1 MIKSIKLE
9 KIYTVSNLLSF
20 ARLLFSFP
28 VIYLIIIMDSSYS
41 LRVLTVIVLL
51 IAASTDYLDGFLAR
65 KYNQVSE
72 FGKII
77 DPLADKVLI
86 GVAVLMLYLK
96 GELSGFY
103 ISIVMGRD
111 LLIFIGGIYV
121 SMKAGRVIP
130 SDMVGKITVTII
142 GFFLLAVILKL
153 EHYQNTI
160 YLIFEY
166 SSIALVF
173 ISFINYTFRGIKIL
187 RTNSA

>member
-9 KIYTVSNLLSF
+9 KIYTLSNLLSF
-20 ARLLFSFP
+20 VRLLFSFP
-28 VIYLIIIMDSSYS
+28 VIYLIIVMDSSYL

-51 IAASTDYLDGFLAR
+51 IAASTDYLDGYLAR
-65 KYNQVSE
+65 KYDQVSE

-86 GVAVLMLYLK
+86 GVAVLMLYIK
-96 GELSGFY
+96 GELAGFY
-103 ISIVMGRD
+103 ILIVLGRD

-153 EHYQNTI
+153 ELYQNTI

-173 ISFINYTFRGIKIL
+173 ISFINYTLRGIKIL
-187 RTNSA
+187 RTNSE